1 MPHKCYDDTYKNWND
16 NGCMNLNIE
25 RTSFNVPD
33 CESTSGMNVSDSGMK
48 VPPPAVCMSKTLVKN
63 FISTITTFS
72 YSLAAGL
79 PIRAGQYTTEKSK
92 RRYFCHT
99 GIEIK

>member
-1 MPHKCYDDTYKNWND
+1 MQVKGCKFFKKITRQVTGDMPHKCYDDTYKNWND

-48 VPPPAVCMSKTLVKN
+48 VPPPAVCMSKTLVKFHIHN
-63 FISTITTFS
+63 NYIF
-72 YSLAAGL
+72 L
-79 PIRAGQYTTEKSK
+79 
-92 RRYFCHT
+92 
-99 GIEIK
+99 